1 TALACCVQIREQ
13 KTCSHGPLDRG
24 ALAGRCCAGA
34 GWVAPCSGS
43 SMLRAVRDLA
53 PACIAECPD
62 LCAQLNQLILTA
74 LMGVNPLPQVC
85 GNFETFVCMDT
96 PACNSLLDRAESYDL
111 FHVPRSETEL
121 SEACGIPVTTTAA
134 KVDVAAATPTDVTE
148 DDGAGSTNSSG
159 NATSNPSTT
168 AALGAADSTSTPT
181 AVASTTSS
189 PGLRTTQP
197 AGTSE
202 NSTTTAD
209 GFHDALIYNF
219 AHRHASLSWVYPVI
233 LLVAY
238 TMA

>member
-1 TALACCVQIREQ
+1 MALWTAVLLLGVAALEQ
-13 KTCSHGPLDRG
+13 E
-24 ALAGRCCAGA
+24 
-34 GWVAPCSGS
+34 VAPCSGIQGLGS
-43 SMLRAVRDLA
+43 RLHRRVPRSVCAAEPTHPDSADGGKPFAAGVWELRDLRLHGH
-53 PACIAECPD
+53 PG
-62 LCAQLNQLILTA
+62 LQL
-74 LMGVNPLPQVC
+74 
-85 GNFETFVCMDT
+85 
-96 PACNSLLDRAESYDL
+96 LLDRAESYDL

-148 DDGAGSTNSSG
+148 DGAGSTNSSG

-219 AHRHASLSWVYPVI
+219 AHRHASLSWVY
-233 LLVAY
+233 
-238 TMA
+238 